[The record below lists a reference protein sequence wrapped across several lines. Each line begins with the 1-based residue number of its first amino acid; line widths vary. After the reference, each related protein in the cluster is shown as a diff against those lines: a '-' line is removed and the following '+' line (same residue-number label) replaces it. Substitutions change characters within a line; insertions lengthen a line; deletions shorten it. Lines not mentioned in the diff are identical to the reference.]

1 MTNDTFYIFSW
12 WLLFFI
18 IGVSS
23 IPLAW
28 VFFKKFTDLGYG
40 FTKTGGLLVITFSTF
55 LLSISHALPFTNT
68 TLYLV
73 FLAYISL
80 NVFIFA
86 KNRKKITRSITSV
99 WKVLLAQEILFTIG
113 LIFWS
118 TIRGYQPDINGLE
131 KFMDFGFINSLIN
144 TRYLPPVDMWFAG
157 NPINYYWFGHLSIA
171 VATKLSTIP
180 SSVSYNLALASIL
193 GFTLTGAFS
202 ISSSLIKNLKFKT
215 GKRTAF
221 AAGIISAILLTFA
234 GNFHAPIYIIKEG
247 HETYW
252 YPDATRLIGYN
263 PETQDK
269 TIHEF
274 PIYSFVVSDLHA
286 HLINFPFVLLY
297 IGLLFNYTL
306 AYKANHRNS
315 KLEARNSKQYL
326 KIKFKFFKKLKPLNF
341 ENWNLFRNSKF
352 GFRIFPSK
360 IIPLGFLLGVMV
372 ITNTWDFGN
381 YLLLTGISLLI
392 FTLKYK
398 GVNIISLWKV
408 AKSVVIILILALI
421 TALPLL
427 LNFKSITEGISLVNN
442 RSPLWQL
449 GVLWGFPAV
458 LTLVF
463 TIFLLKVRKRIE
475 RSDIF
480 IIALFTTSWILIVI
494 PEIVFVK
501 DIYIASH
508 QRANTMF
515 KLTYQAFVMFYLSSG
530 YISVRIIAYL
540 KKTRVKI
547 LAFVF
552 FVVLFSSVLI
562 YPSFAINSFYG
573 DLKNY
578 KGLEGDIWLKNKFP
592 GEYRAVTWLKENTTG
607 QPTILEAPGDS
618 YTEFNVISSYTGLPT
633 ISGWFVHEWLWRGN
647 ASVPRERV
655 SDIEE
660 IYTGSNAKRTKS
672 LLETYSV
679 KYVIIGTFEHQKYPN
694 LNEEMFTQ
702 LGTQVFSSGNTS
714 IYKLNF

>member
-1 MTNDTFYIFSW
+1 MANDIFYIFSW
-12 WLLFFI
+12 WLLFFV
-18 IGVSS
+18 IGISS

-28 VFFKKFTDLGYG
+28 IFFKKFTDLGYG
-40 FTKTGGLLVITFSTF
+40 FTKTMGLLVITFSTF

-73 FLAYISL
+73 FLAYIFL
-80 NVFIFA
+80 NIFIFA
-86 KNRKKITRSITSV
+86 KNRKKITYSIASV
-99 WKVLLAQEILFTIG
+99 WKVLLAQEILFSIG

-118 TIRGYQPDINGLE
+118 TIRSYQPGINGLE

-144 TRYLPPVDMWFAG
+144 TQYLPPVDMWFAG
-157 NPINYYWFGHLSIA
+157 NSINYYWFGHLSIA

-180 SSVSYNLALASIL
+180 SSVTYNLALASIL
-193 GFTLTGAFS
+193 GITLIGAFS
-202 ISSSLIKNLKFKT
+202 ISSSLIKNLKLKF
-215 GKRTAF
+215 GKRTAL
-221 AAGIISAILLTFA
+221 ATGIISAILLTFA

-247 HETYW
+247 HEAYW
-252 YPDATRLIGYN
+252 YPDATRFIGYN

-286 HLINFPFVLLY
+286 HLINFPFVLLFL
-297 IGLLFNYTL
+297 GLLFSYFLQFKRKTDPPLIKL
-306 AYKANHRNS
+306 A
-315 KLEARNSKQYL
+315 
-326 KIKFKFFKKLKPLNF
+326 
-341 ENWNLFRNSKF
+341 
-352 GFRIFPSK
+352 
-360 IIPLGFLLGVMV
+360 PLGYLLGIMV
-372 ITNTWDFGN
+372 ITNTWDFGT
-381 YLLLTGISLLI
+381 YLLLTGISILL

-408 AKSVVIILILALI
+408 TKSIVIILILALI
-421 TALPLL
+421 IALPLL
-427 LNFKSITEGISLVNN
+427 LNLESITEGISLVNN

-458 LTLVF
+458 LTLIF
-463 TIFLLKVRKRIE
+463 TIFLLKVRKTIE
-475 RSDIF
+475 KSDMF
-480 IIALFTTSWILIVI
+480 IIALFATSWILIII

-530 YISVRIIAYL
+530 YVSVRIITYL
-540 KKTRVKI
+540 KKTEAKI
-547 LAFVF
+547 LALVF
-552 FVVLFSSVLI
+552 FVVLFSSILI

-578 KGLEGDIWLKNKFP
+578 KGLEGDTWFKNKYP
-592 GEYRAVTWLKENTTG
+592 HEYQAATWLKENTVG

-633 ISGWFVHEWLWRGN
+633 VSGWFVHEWLWRGE
-647 ASVPRERV
+647 ASVPQERV
-655 SDIEE
+655 SDIDE
-660 IYTGSNAKRTKS
+660 IYTGSNLKLTKS

-679 KYVIIGTFEHQKYPN
+679 EYVIVGTFERQKYPN
-694 LNEEMFTQ
+694 LNENKFTLIGQ
-702 LGTQVFSSGNTS
+702 QVFSSGNTT